1 MISTVGSP
9 STGMGKIGFGGA
21 LFASPVAGV
30 AVLSL
35 VYGNFAPLL
44 DSLPWPKVLT
54 LGLGLILLATSIGLL
69 FERTLAASAITI
81 SVCATAWA
89 LVRTSPI
96 FQAPLSIGSWYGFSE
111 AVSMLAGV
119 WTLYALNRRINQ
131 AGIVA
136 PLTSDIAL
144 RVARSLFGA
153 ACLVYG
159 IAHFAY
165 AAYSLPFVPTWLPAR
180 VPLLYA
186 TGIFHAAAGAG
197 LILGILPRLAATLEA
212 TMIILFG
219 VLVWLPSFFA
229 NPTPKWA
236 GNLQNQWS
244 ETIVTFLLAGVACL
258 IAESL
263 NTDVSRNK

>member
-1 MISTVGSP
+1 M
-9 STGMGKIGFGGA
+9 
-21 LFASPVAGV
+21 
-30 AVLSL
+30 L
-35 VYGNFAPLL
+35 V
-44 DSLPWPKVLT
+44 
-54 LGLGLILLATSIGLL
+54 
-69 FERTLAASAITI
+69 
-81 SVCATAWA
+81 
-89 LVRTSPI
+89 
-96 FQAPLSIGSWYGFSE
+96 
-111 AVSMLAGV
+111 GV
-119 WTLYALNRRINQ
+119 WTLYALDRRTNH
-131 AGIVA
+131 AGVVA
-136 PLTSDIAL
+136 PLTSDIAM

-197 LILGILPRLAATLEA
+197 LVLGILPRLAARLEA

-258 IAESL
+258 IAESMSPDAG
-263 NTDVSRNK
+263 TNK